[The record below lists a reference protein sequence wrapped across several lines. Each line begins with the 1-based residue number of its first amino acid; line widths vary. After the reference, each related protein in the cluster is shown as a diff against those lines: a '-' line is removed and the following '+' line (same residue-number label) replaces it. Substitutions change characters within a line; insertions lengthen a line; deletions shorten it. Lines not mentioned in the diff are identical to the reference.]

1 MTRQTDQPEEK
12 LSAAL
17 RELAASSRQ
26 DASPELGAMLKDAF
40 RHHHARRRRLLRMRV
55 AVLCVCIAGLAAAF
69 WLSRPLLKNGPQIV
83 MHTIP
88 PQEVHQPED
97 ISSSATARPAPPRR
111 VSSKSAAATTNNA
124 FIALPSI
131 DMIPAGDELRV
142 VRLEMPGEDLR
153 LVGASVTEEIARR
166 RVTADFVIG
175 HDGTPYAVRLVQ
187 ARF

>member
-1 MTRQTDQPEEK
+1 MRRQTDQPEEK
-12 LSAAL
+12 ISAAL

-26 DASPELGAMLKDAF
+26 GASPELGSMLKDAF
-40 RHHHARRRRLLRMRV
+40 RRHHARRRRTLRTRV
-55 AVLCVCIAGLAAAF
+55 AVLCVCVAGLAAAF
-69 WLSRPLLKNGPQIV
+69 LLKRPSLKNDTQIV

-97 ISSSATARPAPPRR
+97 ISASATASPAPPRS
-111 VSSKSAAATTNNA
+111 VSPKRSAAITNNA
-124 FIALPSI
+124 FVALPSI
-131 DMIPAGDELRV
+131 DMIPSGDELRV

-153 LVGASVTEEIARR
+153 LVGAPVTEEIARR